1 MDDNAPAPQAATE
14 QVAPVAVEDN
24 SPQPTPVA
32 ETNTSET
39 PAPEGTAEQAQINEP
54 APEAPQSESE
64 RQPSRIDRRVEQ
76 LDRKAEA
83 LKNLS
88 GQLKELTQAEQP
100 TPQLPNLPSP
110 SQKVSEML
118 QGQESIDPVELD
130 KLVEQREQAV
140 RGLSSLE
147 VQQLRQE
154 IVQQRA
160 VDGVEKVAAILP
172 TQYDELNPDSPK
184 YNPLL
189 EEKIETA
196 FKARAVVRNPYNPK
210 QTMVVP
216 DAEQVLASVAKDYVE
231 VARAAA
237 EQGKAQTNA
246 TLAQQAD
253 NSAVTPTTD
262 TPVEKSFDDMSL
274 AEQEAYLKAKGHDI

>member
-1 MDDNAPAPQAATE
+1 MDDTAPAPVADAPVTE
-14 QVAPVAVEDN
+14 APVAVEDN

-32 ETNTSET
+32 ETTTSET
-39 PAPEGTAEQAQINEP
+39 PAPEGQAEQAPVNEP

-64 RQPSRIDRRVEQ
+64 RQPSRAERRIQQ
-76 LDRKAEA
+76 LT
-83 LKNLS
+83 
-88 GQLKELTQAEQP
+88 GQLKELTQPSLP
-100 TPQLPNLPSP
+100 TPPLPTLPSP
-110 SQKVSEML
+110 SQKLSEML

-130 KLVEQREQAV
+130 RMVEQREQAV

-160 VDGVEKVAAILP
+160 VDGVEKIAAILP
-172 TQYDELNPDSPK
+172 TQYAELNPDSPK
-184 YNPLL
+184 YNPVL
-189 EEKIETA
+189 EEKIEAA
-196 FKARAVVRNPYNPK
+196 FKAQAVVRNPYNPS
-210 QTMVVP
+210 QTMVLP
-216 DAEQVLASVAKDYVE
+216 DAERVLASVAKDYVE

-262 TPVEKSFDDMSL
+262 TPTEKSFADMSL
-274 AEQEAYLKAKGHDI
+274 SEQEAYLRSKGHDV